1 MKSPSVSVLIPAY
14 NAAPFLS
21 RSVAS
26 VLGQDFDD
34 FEIVIVDDGSTDG
47 SGEIAD
53 KMAAEDPRIRVVHQ
67 ENRGLAEARRSGIK
81 AATADYICHLDA
93 DDELLPGAIAF
104 LYDKCVSLNLDFAFG
119 AMIRVVGDESFQVLH
134 HMEGVLDSDQ
144 YLHFLFDR
152 RCMVAQGEYMCRRE
166 LWTDDIFPPSNKV
179 LPSED
184 VLMNIRLSAKV
195 NRVGLYNK
203 PVMKYYYV
211 PTSLSV
217 TNRLSSMDN
226 WEAFFGLVEKNL
238 QERGKL
244 EALQQELLCMKLDRL
259 AFYIYPLDT
268 SRPWI
273 NDVLHDNRFKL
284 SRRYAVL
291 QRLLRYPRLCH
302 WCVVNNRRLKK
313 LLKCLHT

>member
-1 MKSPSVSVLIPAY
+1 MKSPSVSILIPAY

-26 VLGQDFDD
+26 VLGQTFDD

-47 SGEIAD
+47 TGEIAD
-53 KMAAEDPRIRVVHQ
+53 KMAAEEPRIKVVHQ

-93 DDELLPGAIAF
+93 DDELLPDAIAF
-104 LYDKCVSLNLDFAFG
+104 LYDKCVSQELDFAFG
-119 AMIRVVGDESFQVLH
+119 AMIRVVGENSFNVLH
-134 HMEGVLDSDQ
+134 PMEGVLDSDE

-152 RCMVAQGEYMCRRE
+152 RCMVAQGEYLCRRE
-166 LWTDDIFPPSNKV
+166 LWTDDIFPPRDRV

-184 VLMNIRLSAKV
+184 VLMNIRLSARV
-195 NRVGLYNK
+195 NRVGFYNK

-211 PTSLSV
+211 PTSLSS
-217 TNRLSSMDN
+217 TNRLSNMDN
-226 WEAFFGLVEKNL
+226 WETFFGLVEKNL

-244 EALQQELLCMKLDRL
+244 ESLQQDLLCMKLDRL

-268 SRPWI
+268 GRPWI
-273 NDVLHDNRFKL
+273 KDALHDNRYRL
-284 SRRYAVL
+284 PRRYAIL
-291 QRLLRYPRLCH
+291 QRLLRYPKLCH

-313 LLKCLHT
+313 LLK